1 VQFIKKL
8 DLKVMS
14 PLPDLINISHGEMH
28 HSMYELINKLVQEHK
43 TTLIFTNT
51 RSATERVVHHLK
63 EKFPKK
69 YAENIGAHHGSLS
82 KNLRHNIE
90 KI

>member
-1 VQFIKKL
+1 M
-8 DLKVMS
+8 DLKVLS
-14 PLPDLINISHGEMH
+14 PVPDLINIEHSIMH
-28 HSMYELINKLVQEHK
+28 NSMYTLMDDLVQQHR

-63 EKFPKK
+63 EKFPKN

-82 KNLRHNIE
+82 KELRHSIE
-90 KI
+90 NRLR